1 MPSNTIQKDSAH
13 DHVRT
18 ILQFGAIAL
27 VLSLFVSLGFAPKA
41 IAGARPLS
49 DFLNAQGTTN
59 IFVPP
64 VPDYIAW
71 CGEDTRPPIRFA
83 SVDYAGLA
91 AKWLTMNGGPSLGTV
106 VTGDVNERTLSDGR
120 AQVTVNL
127 STSNAL
133 TWAVDCAGDISSD
146 PLLFGYRAQD
156 LLANSALQPGL
167 SSLSMQVVFT
177 NTAPGAPLP
186 DLVNAFILGNALPT
200 QQLLT
205 LSFHSDGFGPLRSA
219 FGVADGTRGEVVV
232 TQTGN
237 FKTSGHGTGVQDGF
251 PAEVVS
257 VKIPK

>member
-1 MPSNTIQKDSAH
+1 MSSTQKDSGRGFLLSIGRLA
-13 DHVRT
+13 
-18 ILQFGAIAL
+18 GIAL
-27 VLSLFVSLGFAPKA
+27 FLLALGGVAFVPNAMA
-41 IAGARPLS
+41 AARPLS
-49 DFLNAQGTTN
+49 DFLNTQGTTSL
-59 IFVPP
+59 FVPP
-64 VPDYIAW
+64 VPDYIGW
-71 CGEDTRPPIRFA
+71 CGEDAHPPIRFA
-83 SVDYAGLA
+83 LVDYAGLA
-91 AKWLTMNGGPSLGTV
+91 AKWLTTNGGPSLGTV
-106 VTGDVNERTLSDGR
+106 VTGDVNERALPDGR

-127 STSNAL
+127 SASNAL
-133 TWAVDCAGDISSD
+133 TWAVDCSGDVGSD

-156 LLANSALQPGL
+156 LLADRTLKPGL

-186 DLVNAFILGNALPT
+186 DLVNAFILGNAAPG

-237 FKTSGHGTGVQDGF
+237 FKTSGHGMGVTDGF
-251 PAEVVS
+251 PAETVS